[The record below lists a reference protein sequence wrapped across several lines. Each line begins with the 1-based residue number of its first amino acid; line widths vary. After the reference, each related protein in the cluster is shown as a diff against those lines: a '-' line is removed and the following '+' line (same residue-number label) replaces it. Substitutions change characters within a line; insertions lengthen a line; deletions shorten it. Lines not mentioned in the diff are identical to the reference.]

1 MATMTDEQSKERLM
15 ALVELIGRTGAQA
28 FQLRY
33 SDDEQPVV
41 WIAVAGYKRDP
52 RNMVYEVGAST
63 SPDRA
68 AFRLA
73 EALVDGGQ
81 CTHCKRP
88 TGVDDSWDSMPLDQ
102 LVCWYQYDPELK
114 TFRRGCEGG
123 TS

>member
-1 MATMTDEQSKERLM
+1 MTVTDEQSKERLV
-15 ALVELIGRTGAQA
+15 ALVDLIGRTGAQG

-33 SDDEQPVV
+33 SDDEAPVV
-41 WIAVAGYKRDP
+41 WIAVAGYKRGLG
-52 RNMVYEVGAST
+52 NMVYEVGASC

-73 EALVDGGQ
+73 
-81 CTHCKRP
+81 
-88 TGVDDSWDSMPLDQ
+88 
-102 LVCWYQYDPELK
+102 PELK